1 MGDKIRVAIVDDHPM
16 VREGVAHV
24 IADDAGFEVVAKG
37 GTSHE
42 AVEIIKT
49 HNPDILVLDISIP
62 GGGISALQAIVKL
75 GKNSKVLMLTVS
87 DDQSDVF
94 NALNLGAHGYVL
106 KGISGPELI
115 QALRAVYVD
124 GHYLSP
130 NLGAKMLTEISR
142 HKLDSHSE
150 NHNRLTEREEGV
162 LKLVQLGKANKEIG
176 LALNLSEKT
185 IKHYMGNLFKKLNV
199 KSRTELA
206 IKKH

>member
-1 MGDKIRVAIVDDHPM
+1 
-16 VREGVAHV
+16 
-24 IADDAGFEVVAKG
+24 
-37 GTSHE
+37 
-42 AVEIIKT
+42 
-49 HNPDILVLDISIP
+49 VLDISIP
-62 GGGISALQAIVKL
+62 GGGISALQSIVKL

-94 NALNLGAHGYVL
+94 DALNLGAQGYVL

-115 QALRAVYVD
+115 QALRAVHFD

-130 NLGAKMLTEISR
+130 NLGAKMLTDISR
-142 HKLDSHSE
+142 HKLDAHVE
-150 NHNRLTEREEGV
+150 IHNRLTEREEGV

-206 IKKH
+206 VKKH